1 MCRYFFLF
9 IVPALHF
16 LIAQSYTVAFDT
28 LTFLK
33 NGKVLR
39 HATAGGLNSS
49 LFYDGD
55 LNEDG
60 KKDFVIF
67 ELGGANKFGVFKCFI
82 NKGTVAQPDYRY
94 DYRLSRSF
102 PLVQNWAVMIDFNA
116 DGKTDLFAHTNSGIR
131 AYRNLGFNNGEIQW
145 KLEKVILSA
154 IYTTPTGTFLSSIY
168 ASSYGYPAIYDL
180 DSDGDHDIL
189 SFGPTGNFLD
199 AFKNISKETY
209 NHTDSLI
216 FQHWNFCWANFSEFN
231 CGVTMN
237 ACRSSV
243 GRYEELSKERH
254 AGAALLAYDH
264 EGNNTPDLLLHDIG
278 CKSTI
283 FLRNGG
289 TPSSPLITDTTIMF
303 PNYPNKNS
311 TRTARM
317 DGSGCRSSLADI
329 DDDGKKE
336 LIITPSMGEFENAWS
351 VWSYSNTSTTPTV
364 NWVFKDS
371 AFIQSEMADAGFM
384 SRPVLIDID
393 SDGKKDLLLGSYG
406 TYSVTCR
413 VPSIHYY
420 KNIGTVTVPSFSF
433 MTDNFLNLR
442 QVFTS
447 TVNMSM
453 IICPGDIDSDGDMD
467 LIISQGGRTIHWY
480 ENSGGAG
487 NPCNFSQLHLNPFGI
502 NSSFSMDYQPF
513 VFDYDNDNKPDI
525 IMGLTNGKFQFY
537 KNTTSGSNPSFSLI
551 SGAFPGLEAKGDFF
565 MYGNNGFSC
574 PYLWRE
580 NNQIYMLA
588 GNTTGRIYL
597 YQMPSSV
604 NGNAVLLDSTY
615 AYFYAGTYSTPWFE
629 DINGD
634 GKRDLF
640 SGNAGG
646 GITFFSSQ
654 SPFVGL
660 TEHKTN
666 NLRLYPNPACDEII
680 IEMNEPVEEI
690 RVFDLTG
697 KKYNLEYDIYNL
709 KTLVHVGHLS
719 DGFYIFEI
727 RTISGLMQKTCIINR

>member
-1 MCRYFFLF
+1 MFRCSFIIIFLYNLCF
-9 IVPALHF
+9 AQTYN
-16 LIAQSYTVAFDT
+16 IAYDT
-28 LTFLK
+28 LTFIK
-33 NGKVLR
+33 NGKVLK
-39 HATAGGLNSS
+39 HATVGGLNSS

-55 LNEDG
+55 FNEDG

-102 PLVQNWAVMIDFNA
+102 PLVQNWAVLLDFNA
-116 DGKTDLFAHTNSGIR
+116 DGKTDLFAHTNAGIR
-131 AYRNLGFNNGEIQW
+131 AYRNTGFNNGEIQW
-145 KLEKVILSA
+145 KVEKVNLNA

-168 ASSYGYPAIYDL
+168 ASSYGYPAIFDL
-180 DSDGDHDIL
+180 DYDGDYDIL

-199 AFKNISKETY
+199 AFKNISKETF
-209 NHTDSLI
+209 NHTDSLV
-216 FQHWNFCWANFSEFN
+216 FQHWDFCWGNFSEFN
-231 CGVTMN
+231 CGVNMN
-237 ACRSSV
+237 ACRGGNAEKSSN
-243 GRYEELSKERH
+243 ERH
-254 AGAALLAYDH
+254 AGASLLAYDH

-289 TPSSPLITDTTIMF
+289 TPTGPLITDTTIMF

-311 TRTARM
+311 TRIARM

-329 DDDGKKE
+329 DGDGKKE

-351 VWSYSNTSTTPTV
+351 VWSYSNTSSTSTV

-371 AFIQSEMADAGFM
+371 AFMQSEMVDAGFM

-393 SDGKKDLLLGSYG
+393 ADGKKDLLLGSYG
-406 TYSVTCR
+406 TYSATCR

-420 KNIGTVTVPSFSF
+420 KNVGSNAIPSFSF
-433 MTDNFLNLR
+433 ITDNFLNLR
-442 QVFTS
+442 QAFTS

-453 IICPGDIDSDGDMD
+453 IVCPGDIDSDGDAD

-480 ENSGGAG
+480 ENTAGAG

-537 KNTTSGSNPSFSLI
+537 KNTTTGSNPSFSLI

-565 MYGNNGFSC
+565 IYGNNGFSC

-580 NNQIYMLA
+580 NNQIFMLA
-588 GNTTGRIYL
+588 GNTTGRMYL
-597 YQMPSSV
+597 YQMPASV
-604 NGNAVLLDSTY
+604 SGNAVLLDSSY
-615 AYFYAGTYSTPWFE
+615 AYVYAGTYSTPWFE

-640 SGNAGG
+640 TGNAAG

-660 TEHKTN
+660 TEHN
-666 NLRLYPNPACDEII
+666 SSAFHLYPNPANDYII
-680 IEMNEPVEEI
+680 IKSKDPIKEVF
-690 RVFDLTG
+690 VFDLTG
-697 KKYNLEYDIYNL
+697 KKYDLVYDIYDIE
-709 KTLVHVGHLS
+709 THVYVGHLPY
-719 DGFYIFEI
+719 GFYIFEI
-727 RTISGLMQKTCIINR
+727 RTTSGIMRKSCIINR